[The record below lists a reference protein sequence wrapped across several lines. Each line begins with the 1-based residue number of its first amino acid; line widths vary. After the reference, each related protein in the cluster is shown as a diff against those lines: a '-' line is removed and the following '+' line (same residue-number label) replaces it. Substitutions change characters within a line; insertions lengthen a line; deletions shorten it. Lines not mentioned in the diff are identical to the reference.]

1 MRISSTKMFA
11 VYTLGGE
18 YGHITRA
25 CTLAAE
31 LSQARPDL
39 ATKLYLPEHGEGWA
53 RRLGLAFSCVPEN
66 VRCRRD
72 LLSDWVAEALEA
84 DKPEVLIV
92 DCFPIGLLGELESL
106 LPSIKKKVFLTRWL
120 HPRYISKEINRQ
132 TLQSFSL
139 RLCTESLH
147 RGFDHRGFENVG
159 PILPCPPEEVLTRK
173 EARLALGLD
182 QDALIVWH
190 QTTKSKTPG
199 HYQEILETRSEELGY
214 QLLQISP
221 GSDLSQRA
229 IPPARYLRA
238 ANLFV
243 GQSGHQ
249 SYYEV
254 IQAGVPAA
262 FFPVVAMTSSATTVE
277 RTAARPRSKSRS

>member
-92 DCFPIGLLGELESL
+92 DCFPI
-106 LPSIKKKVFLTRWL
+106 R
-120 HPRYISKEINRQ
+120 
-132 TLQSFSL
+132 
-139 RLCTESLH
+139 
-147 RGFDHRGFENVG
+147 
-159 PILPCPPEEVLTRK
+159 VLTPRNYHVK
-173 EARLALGLD
+173 KFL
-182 QDALIVWH
+182 
-190 QTTKSKTPG
+190 
-199 HYQEILETRSEELGY
+199 YQPKYGFT
-214 QLLQISP
+214 
-221 GSDLSQRA
+221 
-229 IPPARYLRA
+229 
-238 ANLFV
+238 
-243 GQSGHQ
+243 SGC
-249 SYYEV
+249 
-254 IQAGVPAA
+254 
-262 FFPVVAMTSSATTVE
+262 
-277 RTAARPRSKSRS
+277 SKSLQGGLGWGRNLQGDLFLGVLIPRCA